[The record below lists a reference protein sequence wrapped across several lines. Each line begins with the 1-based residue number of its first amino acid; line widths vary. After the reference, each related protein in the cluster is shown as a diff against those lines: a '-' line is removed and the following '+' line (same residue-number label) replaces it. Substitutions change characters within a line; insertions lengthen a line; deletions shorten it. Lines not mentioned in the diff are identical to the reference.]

1 MLNDQEKFSILRK
14 LDNKNGITSQR
25 ALADELGFSLG
36 KLNYCLKALK
46 HKGLI
51 KFDNFK
57 KNKKKTKYFYI
68 LTPAGITIKTR
79 MTVNFMKRKMR
90 EYDELK
96 NELKK
101 LKQKN
106 SI

>member
-1 MLNDQEKFSILRK
+1 MVSLLKE
-14 LDNKNGITSQR
+14 

-57 KNKKKTKYFYI
+57 KNKKTKYFYI
-68 LTPAGITIKTR
+68 LTPAGISIKTR
-79 MTVNFMKRKMR
+79 MTVNFMKRKMKK
-90 EYDELK
+90 YDELK

>member
-46 HKGLI
+46 DKDLI

-57 KNKKKTKYFYI
+57 KNKKKTKYFI
-68 LTPAGITIKTR
+68 FCSAGIA
-79 MTVNFMKRKMR
+79 
-90 EYDELK
+90 
-96 NELKK
+96 
-101 LKQKN
+101 
-106 SI
+106 

>member
-1 MLNDQEKFSILRK
+1 MLNDQEKFVILRK

-46 HKGLI
+46 NKGLI

-57 KNKKKTKYFYI
+57 KHKKKIKIFLYF
-68 LTPAGITIKTR
+68 
-79 MTVNFMKRKMR
+79 
-90 EYDELK
+90 
-96 NELKK
+96 
-101 LKQKN
+101 N
-106 SI
+106 S